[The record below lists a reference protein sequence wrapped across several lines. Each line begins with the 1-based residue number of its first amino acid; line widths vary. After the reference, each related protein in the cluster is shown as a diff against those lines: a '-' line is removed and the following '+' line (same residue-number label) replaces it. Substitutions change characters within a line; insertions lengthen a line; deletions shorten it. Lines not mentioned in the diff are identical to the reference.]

1 MNNYKRCVV
10 VTVGGDEHILSIVKP
25 AEERTFTAYVR
36 VVRGT
41 GNFTFDARTGKFSEI
56 RETVGQFTR
65 IQNATEPIKGLPWTY
80 GALGVD
86 GMLVTYTTGV
96 VVSIDDRDGIF
107 PTY

>member
-10 VTVGGDEHILSIVKP
+10 VTVEGDEHILSIMKP
-25 AEERTFTAYVR
+25 ADERTFTAKVR

-41 GNFTFDARTGKFSEI
+41 GNFTFDPRTGKFSEI
-56 RETVGQFTR
+56 RETVGAFTR

-80 GALGVD
+80 GALGFD
-86 GMLVTYTTGV
+86 GMLVTHTTGV
-96 VVSIDDRDGIF
+96 VESVIDKDGIF